1 LHRGTLVP
9 ILAGIFA
16 ILVAAPV
23 LASSAGDAGAAGTSP
38 GTSTGTSG
46 VRGQEWWL
54 AELGAQQAWRTSK
67 GAGITVAVLST
78 GVAAAQPDLA
88 GDVITGPDY
97 TGSGRYAGGPYWGAV
112 GTAVASIIAGHG
124 HGAGDKSGIIGIAPQ
139 AKILSV
145 RVTLEY
151 NDPLNAISAITQ
163 RLPGA
168 IAEGILY
175 AVNRGAKVI
184 DLPLDPG
191 TFGLAGDGAAAGGS
205 PAERSAVRYALDKG
219 VVLVAPAGD
228 NGSTPGQTSYPAA
241 YPGVV
246 AVGATG
252 RDGQLAWFSDKDSSV
267 SLTAPGMDLMAAT
280 MLPSPRYGY
289 GPGYAQISTTSAASA
304 MVAGVAALVVSRYPQ
319 LTVSQVV
326 RALRSS
332 PVGGPVGG
340 TLVNADRALSVAAKL
355 SPRQRVVQSRAPTTT
370 PVKPHRAVH
379 TTAPAAAPKASQRA
393 TAGMLAGAVLRDAVL
408 AVCALVLLVV
418 VVLLTTRVL
427 IRARRA
433 RTQADIAG
441 VGSATRVAA
450 GSRVAAG
457 IDTAVGAGIGAGAA
471 GAAGGRQPGRGLH
484 EQRRGHDVFDPSP
497 GAPTTTPMTG
507 ASLAGGALAGIPLT
521 VEVSH
526 SPAASQRQ
534 LIMPIPRST
543 RSRPADPGTSP
554 PWAPAAEPV
563 GLDTPVPVMPSG
575 WFPGE
580 PEAGVRLPSDPPE
593 GARSPG
599 GFDGPDL
606 TAPFAGRDVL
616 TQSGFG
622 FAAAPVPADYAAPAD
637 PFPSES
643 FPTAAFP
650 TDAFPTGAFPT
661 EAFPADAFPA
671 GSDPEA
677 TLPDPPVS

>member
-23 LASSAGDAGAAGTSP
+23 LASSAGDAGTSGTPAGTS
-38 GTSTGTSG
+38 SG

-175 AVNRGAKVI
+175 AVNRGARVI

-228 NGSTPGQTSYPAA
+228 NGPTPGQTSYPAA

-252 RDGQLAWFSDKDSSV
+252 RDGQLAWFSDKDSSG

-280 MLPSPRYGY
+280 VLPSPRYGY

-355 SPRQRVVQSRAPTTT
+355 APRRRVVQSRAPTTSA
-370 PVKPHRAVH
+370 PVRPHRAVH
-379 TTAPAAAPKASQRA
+379 TTTPAAAPKASQRA

-433 RTQADIAG
+433 RAQADIAG
-441 VGSATRVAA
+441 VGSAARVAS

-457 IDTAVGAGIGAGAA
+457 IDTGVGAGVGAGIGA

-497 GAPTTTPMTG
+497 SAPTTTPMTG
-507 ASLAGGALAGIPLT
+507 ASLAGGALPGVPLT

-543 RSRPADPGTSP
+543 RSRPADPGTARP

-580 PEAGVRLPSDPPE
+580 PEPGVRLPSDPPE

-616 TQSGFG
+616 TQSSFG
-622 FAAAPVPADYAAPAD
+622 FAAAPVPADYAAPAG
-637 PFPSES
+637 
-643 FPTAAFP
+643 PTEPTGTFP
-650 TDAFPTGAFPT
+650 TDAFPS
-661 EAFPADAFPA
+661 